1 MAKANMALM
10 NELHGVVAR
19 YYKDYMETALDDGEE
34 VSSGTLAAVNTFLK
48 NNNVTVDI
56 VESDELL
63 DLGLELRNMVNKPQM
78 ELRKVN

>member
-1 MAKANMALM
+1 MELM
-10 NELHGVVAR
+10 NELHGVVAK

-56 VESDELL
+56 VESDDLL
-63 DLGLELRNMVNKPQM
+63 DLGLQLRTMVEEPQM
-78 ELRKVN
+78 KLRKVN